1 MLARTA
7 KRPHAWLAASQ
18 LLLAASIAWTAW
30 MIYTSLP
37 YWPINP
43 SLSRNPWIDF
53 QLDLVRCL
61 WAILPATLLWGASFP
76 LALASAAREGE
87 DAGKLA
93 GGVYAANTIGAIVG
107 AIAFSLIL
115 IPGIGTQQCQRV
127 LIVIAALAATVRAEI
142 LQDYSCRSSCAAF
155 LAWSIPPVPWELVA
169 YGRRLPSSLNRGHS
183 LYVGEGM
190 NASIVVSEWDDGKR
204 LFHISGK
211 TEASNEPHDLKLER
225 MLGHIPALAH
235 PAPQS
240 VLIVGFG
247 AGVTAGSFTHLS
259 RNQAHRD
266 LRNGAAR
273 SSRDHAVLQP

>member
-1 MLARTA
+1 MV
-7 KRPHAWLAASQ
+7 
-18 LLLAASIAWTAW
+18 
-30 MIYTSLP
+30 YTSLP

-93 GGVYAANTIGAIVG
+93 GGVYAANTIGAIARSDRVQPDADSGHRHAAVAAG
-107 AIAFSLIL
+107 ADRDR
-115 IPGIGTQQCQRV
+115 GRRR
-127 LIVIAALAATVRAEI
+127 TVRAA
-142 LQDYSCRSSCAAF
+142 LVQAAVVAGRVALAGL
-155 LAWSIPPVPWELVA
+155 LAWSVPPVPWELVA

-211 TEASNEPHDLKLER
+211 TEASNEPHDLR
-225 MLGHIPALAH
+225 WSACWGTFRRCCIRRR
-235 PAPQS
+235 
-240 VLIVGFG
+240 
-247 AGVTAGSFTHLS
+247 S
-259 RNQAHRD
+259 RC
-266 LRNGAAR
+266 
-273 SSRDHAVLQP
+273 